1 MKSSE
6 ELLADGR
13 ELVAEY
19 IISESL
25 PEVNRLDIYIEP
37 VNLKVAVRALV
48 DHQWGYLMTI
58 TGMDHPP
65 VENEQGELISQGML
79 EGLYHFA
86 NEAAILTLRVKV
98 GYDQPFIDSI
108 CEDIPSATIYE
119 REFMELFGVDLVG
132 TPDTSRLV
140 LPDDWPENVF
150 PLRKSFTSLQAM
162 IKEGKEN

>member
-6 ELLADGR
+6 EFLAEGR
-13 ELVAEY
+13 DLVTEY
-19 IISESL
+19 IVSESL
-25 PEVNRLDIYIEP
+25 PEADRLDIYIDP
-37 VNLKVAVRALV
+37 ADLKDSVRALV
-48 DHQWGYLMTI
+48 DHHWGYLMTI

-65 VENEQGELISQGML
+65 VENEQGELVSQGML

-108 CEDIPSATIYE
+108 CEVIPSATIYE

-140 LPDDWPENVF
+140 LPDDWPENVY

-162 IKEGKEN
+162 IQEKKEK